1 MTASF
6 ASSEAKMGSATAM
19 WTAANANPRRHCMGA
34 RVTLADLLWEGDFGA
49 GAFASEKQIPG
60 GNDRKKSK
68 GNRGSFDYA
77 ALRSG

>member
-1 MTASF
+1 
-6 ASSEAKMGSATAM
+6 
-19 WTAANANPRRHCMGA
+19 MGA

-68 GNRGSFDYA
+68 GKGKRKSKGNRGSFDFA
-77 ALRSG
+77 SLRSG